1 MDVTKKNRRDASENG
16 INRPKEHE
24 ICKVV
29 AGLKQKAVL
38 AQAILSS
45 PDLLLLD
52 EPTNGLDTDAK
63 DASKRWFWK
72 KFKEAVRLWW
82 SVMIILLWSRR

>member
-1 MDVTKKNRRDASENG
+1 MDVSKKEDRRDASENG

-45 PDLLLLD
+45 PDLCCLM
-52 EPTNGLDTDAK
+52 NQRMVWIRMRRMRQKGGFGRS
-63 DASKRWFWK
+63 SKR
-72 KFKEAVRLWW
+72 LYGCGGQ
-82 SVMIILLWSRR
+82 S

>member
-1 MDVTKKNRRDASENG
+1 
-16 INRPKEHE
+16 
-24 ICKVV
+24 
-29 AGLKQKAVL
+29 VL

-63 DASKRWFWK
+63 DAFK
-72 KFKEAVRLWW
+72 KVVLEEVQRGCTVVV
-82 SVMIILLWSRR
+82 VMIILLWSRR